1 VRAVAVGDNCLD
13 VYVDL
18 DQVTLGGN
26 ALNVAVS
33 WLRHGVEARY
43 VGAIGTDEAGPLV
56 TDMAGELGLD
66 ASDIDTIEGSTGVT
80 LIQLRRGNR
89 EFLYEEF
96 GVSAKWGLDPEAAGA
111 LATQDWVHLAGP
123 CATGM
128 PLELLRDARARMSV
142 DLSTDHN
149 LPSLS
154 GVEIAFAS
162 WTEGFAYGPD
172 TLAARLLG
180 AGARVAVVTCG
191 AAGSVARVAGAR
203 ASADAVAITPVD
215 TTGAGD
221 SFIASFVCEYAGGGT
236 LQDALSTATAAATR
250 TCMHVGGIDQRP
262 RDVPHWLR
270 ANYYPLAGPPCP

>member
-1 VRAVAVGDNCLD
+1 VAVGDNCLD

-18 DQVTLGGN
+18 GQVTLGGN

-33 WLRHGVEARY
+33 WLRHGIEARY
-43 VGAIGTDEAGPLV
+43 VGAVGTDEAGPLV
-56 TDMAGELGLD
+56 TEMAGEVGLV
-66 ASDIDTIEGSTGVT
+66 ASDFNTVDGATGVT
-80 LIQLRRGNR
+80 LIRLQDGNR

-96 GVSAKWGLDPEAAGA
+96 GVSAKWVISPEAAGE
-111 LATQDWVHLAGP
+111 LATHDWVHLAGP
-123 CATGM
+123 CPTGAA
-128 PLELLRDARARMSV
+128 LELLGEARARISV

-149 LPSLS
+149 FPPLS

-162 WTEGFAYGPD
+162 WTEGLAYEAD
-172 TLAARLLG
+172 TLAVGLLN

-191 AAGSVARVAGAR
+191 AAGSVARVAQAR
-203 ASADAVAITPVD
+203 ASADATPIAPVD

-250 TCMHVGGIDQRP
+250 TCMHVGGIDQHP

-270 ANYYPLAGPPCP
+270 AKYYPLAERSRS